1 MRRSELIEQLRQL
14 KAAYQVALGNEHGGF
29 VARDLAKFCRADES
43 CFDADPRVHAALEG
57 RREVWL
63 RINDFL
69 TLSPEELAN
78 FVPRAPEEQH
88 ASVDAENSELRQ
100 TVAPR
105 AGDRAHD

>member
-1 MRRSELIEQLRQL
+1 MRRTEVIEQLRQL
-14 KAAYQVALGNEHGGF
+14 KAAYQVALSNEHGGL
-29 VARDLAKFCRADES
+29 VRRDLARFCRADAS
-43 CFDADPRVHAALEG
+43 CFDADPRVHAAFEG

-63 RINDFL
+63 RINDF

>member
-43 CFDADPRVHAALEG
+43 CFDADPRVHAALE
-57 RREVWL
+57 
-63 RINDFL
+63 
-69 TLSPEELAN
+69 ELAN